1 MQRKQYLVK
10 LENATEGKKFIKYL
24 ENNGKR
30 NVHNIN
36 YEDLRIKVLVV
47 DENVFFSTN
56 VTCLSAA
63 AIVGIR
69 PISINEYKAEFESQF
84 DNINSL

>member
-24 ENNGKR
+24 EVNGKR
-30 NVHNIN
+30 NVYNIN

-47 DENVFFSTN
+47 DEKVFFSTN

-63 AIVGIR
+63 AIIGIK
-69 PISINEYKAEFESQF
+69 PISIDEFKSEFESQF
-84 DNINSL
+84 CIGL